1 VSAKPHWT
9 LRPGAD
15 DLFIT
20 VRPGV
25 CLCDDDKQ
33 HVEGQWPIHGW
44 TFHAGQCCGCMNIRV
59 YHNGAQPDDFKDGR
73 ADWAEENSDE
83 IHICDLDEFIEMLL
97 AIREKTE
104 EPMS

>member
-1 VSAKPHWT
+1 
-9 LRPGAD
+9 
-15 DLFIT
+15 
-20 VRPGV
+20 
-25 CLCDDDKQ
+25 
-33 HVEGQWPIHGW
+33 
-44 TFHAGQCCGCMNIRV
+44 MNIRV